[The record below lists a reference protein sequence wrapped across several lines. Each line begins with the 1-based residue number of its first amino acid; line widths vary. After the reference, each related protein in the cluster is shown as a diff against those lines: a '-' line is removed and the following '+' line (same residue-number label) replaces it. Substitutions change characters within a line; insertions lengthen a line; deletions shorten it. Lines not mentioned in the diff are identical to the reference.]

1 MEFISAF
8 FATKLG
14 RSLLVSGGLAIA
26 GGLAYWAGSNHGYA
40 SGNTAGFKSG
50 YDSRNKEVADLDG
63 KVTALTST
71 INAERKAVSEKI
83 DKVQAEAA
91 ADAIKTQKELGLQIR
106 TRDAIITS
114 YKNTVPVEKQ
124 NECGISIET
133 VKAINALINSAN
145 KEIP

>member
-14 RSLLVSGGLAIA
+14 RSLLIGGALAVA
-26 GGLAYWAGSNHGYA
+26 GGLAYWAGSNHGYS
-40 SGNTAGFKSG
+40 SGNTEGFKSG
-50 YDSRNKEVADLDG
+50 YDSRNAEVADLDA
-63 KVTALTST
+63 KVTVLTST
-71 INAERKAVSEKI
+71 INTERKAVADKI

-145 KEIP
+145 KEVP